1 MYDGSE
7 TIERVGF
14 TDQTISAVLLS
25 PPQLG
30 EGRITHL
37 STHDEAGVC
46 IVVRSGTFGCSKV
59 VSVPKG
65 VTNTSL
71 CDQSNSLLAS
81 LANPE
86 VVGNGVVSAGS
97 KMKVQVAIAVVR

>member
-7 TIERVGF
+7 TIDRVGF
-14 TDQTISAVLLS
+14 TDQTISRVLLS
-25 PPQLG
+25 SPQLC
-30 EGRITHL
+30 EGRSTHL

-46 IVVRSGTFGCSKV
+46 IVVRSGTFGCSRV

-81 LANPE
+81 LANFE
-86 VVGNGVVSAGS
+86 VETTTAGVGDLTVIVPQA
-97 KMKVQVAIAVVR
+97 ATLVR